1 LARNNESAPLGQV
14 EIIVSTVKHCSV
26 LISSA
31 GRRVALLQA
40 FRAALTEAGIN
51 GSVIAVD
58 MTPLASAFQ
67 LADASFLVPPCTDPG
82 FVDAILDICAANGVR
97 LIVPTID
104 TELPVYAKHRDRF
117 AERGILVNVSAAE
130 TISIA
135 ADKRATNK
143 FLEQLGAP
151 TVRQESLTNAIAN
164 TDDWRFPVIAKPA
177 LGSAGTGVRWITNAD
192 ELRLL
197 GNRPHYV
204 VESIAR
210 GHEVTVDVFLVDGR
224 CLLTVPRRRLEVRG
238 GEVSK
243 GMTMRHVG
251 VMSLAAIV
259 AEGLPGGFGALN
271 IQMFHDPGS
280 DSLTVSEINARF
292 GGGFPLS
299 LAAGA
304 KCPNWLI
311 DLALSREPPIS
322 NEWVDKL
329 VMLRYDDAVFLSA
342 DRAGIV

>member
-1 LARNNESAPLGQV
+1 MIGTV
-14 EIIVSTVKHCSV
+14 EYCSV

-40 FRAALTEAGIN
+40 FKAALIEAGIS

-58 MTPLASAFQ
+58 TTPLAPAFQ
-67 LADASFLVPPCTDPG
+67 LADASFLVPPCQDPG

-117 AERGILVNVSAAE
+117 AEHEILINISAAE
-130 TISIA
+130 TISLA
-135 ADKRATNK
+135 ADKRATK
-143 FLEQLGAP
+143 RFLERLGAP
-151 TVRQESLTNAIAN
+151 TVRQESLTTAIAN
-164 TDDWRFPVIAKPA
+164 TRDWRFPVIAKPA
-177 LGSAGTGVRWITNAD
+177 LGSSGIGVSRIASAD

-197 GNRPHYV
+197 GERSDYV
-204 VESIAR
+204 VESLAK
-210 GHEVTVDVFLVDGR
+210 GDEVTVDVFLVDGR

-243 GMTMRHVG
+243 GMTMRHAG
-251 VMSLAAIV
+251 VMSMAAMV
-259 AEGLPGGFGALN
+259 AEALPGGFGALN
-271 IQMFHDPGS
+271 IQMFYDPGT

-311 DLALSREPPIS
+311 DLALSRVPAIV
-322 NEWVDKL
+322 NEWIDKL
-329 VMLRYDDAVFLSA
+329 VMLRYDDAVFLPA
-342 DRAGIV
+342 DRAGIE